1 MRIPRVE
8 KALADCEA
16 ISSSSLPSGP
26 DVQDLL
32 ARSLLVLVYAEFERV
47 IRGQLLER
55 CAGIP
60 DAAVSKFVENCI
72 GSVFRSLGVGA
83 LSGVLGRFDEESRRH
98 FQNRVDQDTTNHYD
112 SLIRNRNAV
121 AHAEGPAPTLEEV
134 RDYYLHAHVVLDHFR
149 EALFREPGAGE
160 DRTNG
165 IT

>member
-16 ISSSSLPSGP
+16 VRSSARPSGP

-60 DAAVSKFVENCI
+60 DASVSKFVENCI
-72 GSVFRSLGVGA
+72 SSVFRSLGISA
-83 LSGVLGRFDEESRRH
+83 LSGLLGRFDEESRKH
-98 FQNRVDQDTTNHYD
+98 FQSRVDQDTTNRYD

-121 AHAEGPAPTLEEV
+121 AHAEGPAPTLDEV

-160 DRTNG
+160 GRANG
-165 IT
+165 IA

>member
-16 ISSSSLPSGP
+16 IRSSATPSGP
-26 DVQDLL
+26 DVQDIL

-72 GSVFRSLGVGA
+72 GSVFRSLGIGA
-83 LSGVLGRFDEESRRH
+83 LSGLLGRFDEESRKH
-98 FQNRVDQDTTNHYD
+98 FQSRVDPDTTNHYD
-112 SLIRNRNAV
+112 SLIRNRHAV

-134 RDYYLHAHVVLDHFR
+134 RDYYLHGHVVLDHFR
-149 EALFREPGAGE
+149 EALFREPPPEKDEANE
-160 DRTNG
+160 NA
-165 IT
+165 